1 MKLYNIRLEG
11 GALQIQNDDILQRCW
26 IESASVNLS
35 GNCSI
40 LQNTFAQCDIT
51 WELRSSTR
59 MDLCV
64 FSGCEING
72 EFHHHTVFNQTDYRI
87 SGEILP
93 KGYFDQFE
101 KDLEDFEGMM
111 ISRETLCKAQT
122 LKLQY
127 EMFKQVNQI
136 FNISRRMAR
145 FSQRLDTLIHNL
157 EKHFV

>member
-1 MKLYNIRLEG
+1 MVLVHG
-11 GALQIQNDDILQRCW
+11 G
-26 IESASVNLS
+26 
-35 GNCSI
+35 
-40 LQNTFAQCDIT
+40 
-51 WELRSSTR
+51 
-59 MDLCV
+59 
-64 FSGCEING
+64 EING
-72 EFHHHTVFNQTDYRI
+72 EFHHHTVWNQTDCRT
-87 SGEILP
+87 SGKILP